1 MALRAISNLKARVM
15 MILAVPLF
23 SSGLWAAEYFV
34 GADGDDAA
42 AGTSAATAWRSIA
55 RVNEVQLHPGDSV
68 LFQAGKEFTGNLHL
82 TAEDAGRSDAPVV
95 IRSTEG
101 GRATIVAGEGT
112 GITVESAGNIRIEN
126 LEIKGAGLTNNFG
139 HGILCDNLLTNDS
152 PRLPNLSI
160 NRVDVSGFGIHGI
173 LITGARVGFE
183 HVRVTGCS
191 LHDNLRGGMEIAGR
205 LPYDSPL
212 YAHAD
217 VVVSDCL
224 AFNNTGDPN
233 FARNHSG
240 SGIVLY
246 QVDGGAIRGC
256 TAWNNGALGDN
267 RKGGG
272 VGIWICAARR
282 VVIEECESFANKTR
296 GLDGGGF
303 DIDGGCEECTLQ
315 YNYSH
320 DNDGPG
326 LMVYTYRWASYQDR
340 GNVVRFNVS
349 ENDSRRSR
357 NYAGLWV
364 RADGRPMSDLEIYNN
379 TVIIGNWSEQ
389 AAFFHGDGVEA
400 RVRNNIFVSRGQ
412 AVPLKVSEPRTSLR
426 FEGNCYWRS
435 GDPFSLR
442 WGDVAFTS
450 IGTWRAKTQQEN
462 SGGRPTGI
470 FADPRL
476 STHAD
481 SVRPFTRVSLNNLG
495 AFRPL
500 PNSAARIEGL
510 DLRAAYQIDLG
521 NRDLLGKRLPSA
533 AKFVGAILPDHP

>member
-1 MALRAISNLKARVM
+1 MMVFAALQVCPALG
-15 MILAVPLF
+15 AV
-23 SSGLWAAEYFV
+23 EYFV
-34 GADGDDAA
+34 RTDGDDAA
-42 AGTSAATAWRSIA
+42 TGTSASTAWRSVA
-55 RVNEVQLHPGDSV
+55 RVNETRLHPGDSV
-68 LFQAGKEFTGNLHL
+68 AFEAGKEFAGNLRL
-82 TAEDAGRSDAPVV
+82 TAEDAGTTDAPVI
-95 IRSTEG
+95 IRSTG
-101 GRATIVAGEGT
+101 VGRATLTAGQGT

-126 LEIKGAGLTNNFG
+126 LELRGAGRTNNFG
-139 HGILCDNLLTNDS
+139 YGILCDNLLTNDS

-160 NRVDVSGFGIHGI
+160 DRVDVSGFGIHGI
-173 LITGARVGFE
+173 LITGARAGFE

-246 QVDGGAIRGC
+246 QVDGGAIRRC
-256 TAWNNGALGDN
+256 TSWNNGALGDN
-267 RKGGG
+267 RAGGG
-272 VGIWICAARR
+272 VGLWICAARR

-326 LMVYTYRWASYQDR
+326 LMVYTYRYASYQDR
-340 GNVVRFNVS
+340 RNVVRFNIS

-357 NYAGLWV
+357 TYAGLWV
-364 RADGRPMSDLEIYNN
+364 RADGRPMSGLEIYNN
-379 TVIIGNWSEQ
+379 TVVIGDWSDQ
-389 AAFFHGDGVEA
+389 AAFVHGDGIEA
-400 RVRNNIFVSRGQ
+400 RLRNNIFISRGR
-412 AVPLKVSEPRTSLR
+412 ALPLKVSEPRPSLR
-426 FEGNCYWRS
+426 FEGNCYWRG
-435 GDPFSLR
+435 GDPFSVK
-442 WGDVAFTS
+442 WGEASFSD
-450 IGTWRAKTQQEN
+450 IETWRAKTQQEN
-462 SGGRPTGI
+462 SSGRTTGI
-470 FADPRL
+470 FADPKL
-476 STHAD
+476 SALSE
-481 SVRPFTRVSLNNLG
+481 SVKPFTRIGLNNLG
-495 AFRPL
+495 AFRPP
-500 PNSAARIEGL
+500 PNTVIRSGGL
-510 DLRAAYQIDLG
+510 DLRATHQLDIG
-521 NRDLLGKRLPSA
+521 NRDLLGKRVPSA